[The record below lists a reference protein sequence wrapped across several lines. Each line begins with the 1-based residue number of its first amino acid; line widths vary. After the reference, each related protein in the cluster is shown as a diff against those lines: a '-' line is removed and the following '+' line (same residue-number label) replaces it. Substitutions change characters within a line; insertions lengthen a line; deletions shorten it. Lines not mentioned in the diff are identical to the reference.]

1 MLDSFPYQFIRKVTV
16 EIQCLP
22 VIQLSCREEQNQTL
36 HLVLEIAYEWLQ
48 VASLLWEKLGTCL
61 QSLAKGLENN
71 ATLHF
76 LLNHKIL
83 KFVLHG
89 FI

>member
-61 QSLAKGLENN
+61 QNLAKGLENN